1 MCSRFLSNVK
11 QAPYFP
17 MFTDHVIIP
26 FFYVKLQKVST
37 DCNIVMPT
45 ISFELKEE
53 NVGS

>member
-26 FFYVKLQKVST
+26 FFLLCEATKGIYRLQHRYAH
-37 DCNIVMPT
+37 NQ
-45 ISFELKEE
+45 F
-53 NVGS
+53 